1 MAKTDVS
8 ESMSKVSSLISAKA
22 RENVQR
28 RNVVSRLRD
37 IIGHK
42 RRCAALPRPTDADVQ
57 AMVAAFTAQGGKVTT
72 CAPAFAGPVQNGAGR
87 AAEER
92 IR

>member
-1 MAKTDVS
+1 
-8 ESMSKVSSLISAKA
+8 MSKVSSLISRKA

-28 RNVVSRLRD
+28 RNGASRLHE

-42 RRCAALPRPTDADVQ
+42 RRCGALPRPTEADVQ
-57 AMVAAFTAQGGKVTT
+57 AMVAAFTAAGGKVTT

-87 AAEER
+87 AAEGW